1 LTQSLEIEFKNLL
14 TQLEYEKI
22 KSYFNLNESM
32 FFHQENHYFDTTHFT
47 LKENHSALRIR
58 KKKDYFE
65 LTLKQPVPDGLLETN
80 QVLTEKEAKAAL
92 EQNTIPKGQIVDLL
106 TTMNINPDEV
116 HFFGTLSTKRAEWE
130 YKEGL
135 LVLDFSSYLN
145 TTDYELEYEV
155 VNREVGHKIFIDLL
169 SNLQIPIR
177 KTENKIIRFY
187 LKKYQLISSEQSTSQ
202 DVL

>member
-32 FFHQENHYFDTTHFT
+32 FFHQENHYFDTTHFS
-47 LKENHSALRIR
+47 LKENLSALRIR

-80 QVLTEKEAKAAL
+80 QVLTEKEAIAAL

-106 TTMNINPDEV
+106 TTMNINPEEV
-116 HFFGTLSTKRAEWE
+116 HFFGTLSTKRVEWE

-135 LVLDFSSYLN
+135 LVLDLSSYLN

-187 LKKYQLISSEQSTSQ
+187 LKKYQQISSEQSTSQ
-202 DVL
+202 DQL

>member
-32 FFHQENHYFDTTHFT
+32 FFQQENHYFDTLTFT
-47 LKENHSALRIR
+47 LKENRSALRIR
-58 KKKDYFE
+58 KKADYFE

-80 QVLTEKEAKAAL
+80 QVLTENEAKKAL
-92 EQNTIPKGQIVDLL
+92 ENNVIPKGEITDLL
-106 TTMNINPDEV
+106 TTMNIDPSQIR
-116 HFFGTLSTKRAEWE
+116 FFGTLTTKRAEWE

-145 TTDYELEYEV
+145 TNDFELEYEV
-155 VNREVGHKIFIDLL
+155 LNREMGYTTFIKLL
-169 SNLQIPIR
+169 STLQIPIR
-177 KTENKIIRFY
+177 KTDNKIMRFY
-187 LKKYQLISSEQSTSQ
+187 LQKYQQLSSETSTSN
-202 DVL
+202 DFL